1 MLRVVLVI
9 SGDGPMNV
17 GLREEPLVAVL
28 TPVYNGETYL
38 AECIESVLAQTY
50 SNWRYI
56 IVNNNSTDRTRE
68 IAERYARADSRIE
81 VHTYDVLVGVI
92 ENHNRAFRLVPGDAK
107 YCKIVSA
114 DDWLFPECLSRMVAV
129 AEPNPSVGIVGS
141 YQLSGGGKEWDDW
154 CIKWDQLPYPS
165 TLVPGREIS
174 RIHYLG
180 GPYVYGNPTS
190 ILYRADLIKG
200 QEHFYPNETAEADTS
215 AICRSLQETDYGFV
229 HQVLSYERVHNTR
242 VTTRSQSFNAYLSS
256 NISDLIQYSGKFL
269 TTEEREQRLKQL
281 MDHYYEFLAMSAL
294 KFREQA
300 FWAYH
305 KKRLS
310 ELGYPLSRAMLAKA
324 IVMTLF
330 GLMLNPKS
338 TFEKL
343 IGSRPIPGHVRL
355 GRRARG
361 FSLIWSEPLG
371 SSSNGKSPDDI

>member
-1 MLRVVLVI
+1 
-9 SGDGPMNV
+9 MNV

-38 AECIESVLAQTY
+38 EECIESVLTQTY

-56 IVNNNSTDRTRE
+56 IVNNNSTDRTGE
-68 IAERYARADSRIE
+68 IAERYARSDSRIE

-129 AEPNPSVGIVGS
+129 AEANPSVGIVGS

-154 CIKWDQLPYPS
+154 CIKWDELPYPS
-165 TLVPGREIS
+165 TVVPGREIC

-180 GPYVYGNPTS
+180 GPDVYGNPTS

-200 QEHFYPNETAEADTS
+200 KENFYPNETAEADTS
-215 AICRSLQETDYGFV
+215 AICKSLRETDYGFV

-242 VTTRSQSFNAYLSS
+242 VTTCSQSFNAYLSS

-269 TTEEREQRLKQL
+269 TTEEREQRLNQL
-281 MDHYYEFLAMSAL
+281 MDHYYGFLAISAL

-300 FWAYH
+300 FWSYH
-305 KKRLS
+305 KNRLS
-310 ELGYPLSRAMLAKA
+310 ELGYPLSRSRLTKA
-324 IVMTLF
+324 IIMMLF
-330 GLMLNPKS
+330 DLMLNPKN

-343 IGSRPIPGHVRL
+343 MRSRHIPGHVNERGIQPNRAGSGNRL
-355 GRRARG
+355 GVGRFYR
-361 FSLIWSEPLG
+361 
-371 SSSNGKSPDDI
+371 